1 MSHENGDPIEQG
13 PDGKWYWYD
22 EVWATKYG
30 PYDSKVLAELEC
42 LRYAREELDK
52 VPYQEQH
59 IGSITNIKNKA
70 IELALDN
77 GITAQW
83 GISMVEQAI
92 SVGYFMALTDQLKT
106 NMAELN
112 AIKKVK

>member
-22 EVWATKYG
+22 EVWVTKYG

-42 LRYAREELDK
+42 LRYAREVLDK
-52 VPYQEQH
+52 VPHQEQH
-59 IGSITNIKNKA
+59 ICSIPNIKNRA

-83 GISMVEQAI
+83 GIALVEQAI
-92 SVGYFMALTDQLKT
+92 TIGYMMALTEQLTEYMK
-106 NMAELN
+106 EF
-112 AIKKVK
+112 KGKQK